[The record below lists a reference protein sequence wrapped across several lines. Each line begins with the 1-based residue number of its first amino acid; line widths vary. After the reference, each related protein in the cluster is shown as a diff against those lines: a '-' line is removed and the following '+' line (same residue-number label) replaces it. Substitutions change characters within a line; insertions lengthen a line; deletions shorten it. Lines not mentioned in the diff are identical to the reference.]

1 MKGSLNPGKTPYF
14 YISKKSDLF
23 LGFVNILTLPTFS
36 MVGRIKGAL
45 SGLRQFL
52 INESS
57 LK

>member
-1 MKGSLNPGKTPYF
+1 MKGFLNPGKTPYLH
-14 YISKKSDLF
+14 ISKKSDLF

>member
-1 MKGSLNPGKTPYF
+1 MKDSLSPGKTPYF

-23 LGFVNILTLPTFS
+23 LGFGNILTLPTFS
-36 MVGRIKGAL
+36 MVGRIKVAL

>member
-14 YISKKSDLF
+14 YIYKKSVLF
-23 LGFVNILTLPTFS
+23 LGFASILTLPTFS
-36 MVGRIKGAL
+36 MVGRIKGAPT
-45 SGLRQFL
+45 GLRQFL

>member
-36 MVGRIKGAL
+36 MVGIIKGAL

-52 INESS
+52 INKSS

>member
-1 MKGSLNPGKTPYF
+1 MKGSLNPGKTSYF
-14 YISKKSDLF
+14 YISKNSDLF
-23 LGFVNILTLPTFS
+23 LGFVNILALPTFS

-45 SGLRQFL
+45 SVLRQFL